1 MILTEQKNVVT
12 STLQEKFLKIVSPIA
27 TVILGILFCALVLW
41 GAELVLRWFD
51 VAGSSYKKHYP
62 EGYFVIN
69 ENGITGA
76 SPGRHRVYTEN
87 LKTKKIIYDVVYSF
101 DPYGRRVTPVANE
114 KERHQFLLFLGCSF
128 TLGEGV
134 HEDET
139 LAYYTAQ
146 LASDYDPYN
155 YGFHGNGPF
164 DILAKLETE
173 NLSKQVK
180 EKRGI
185 ILYPFID
192 NHIRRLVGSTG
203 LIEWNKDRVYYRTTK
218 SGELIRAGSFMSARP
233 FLMKTYKFLSKLR
246 LFKAFKIEIPGGMS
260 NKDIELAAHVIEAIQ
275 NRAAEQFPD
284 TPFYVVFYP
293 RMDYTKKL
301 IPYLEKKQI
310 RYLDY
315 SQLFNRRK
323 PEYYLSEEDKH
334 PSALAYQTLARAI
347 VKDLNLR

>member
-12 STLQEKFLKIVSPIA
+12 GTQPEKFWKIVSPIA
-27 TVILGILFCALVLW
+27 ALILGILFCVIVLW
-41 GAELVLRWFD
+41 GAELALRWFD
-51 VAGSSYKKHYP
+51 VAGSPYKKHYP
-62 EGYFVIN
+62 KGYFVIN
-69 ENGITGA
+69 EHGITGT
-76 SPGRHRVYTEN
+76 SPGSHRVYTEN
-87 LKTKKIIYDVVYSF
+87 LKTEKVIYDVIYSF
-101 DPYGRRVTPVANE
+101 DAYGWRVTPVINE
-114 KERHQFLLFLGCSF
+114 KEKHQFLLFLGCSF

-134 HEDET
+134 HENET

-164 DILAKLETE
+164 DILAKWETE
-173 NLSKQVK
+173 DLSKQVK
-180 EKRGI
+180 EKKGI
-185 ILYPFID
+185 ILYTFID
-192 NHIRRLVGSTG
+192 NHIRRLVGSTA
-203 LIEWNKDRVYYRTTK
+203 LIEWNKDRVYYRAAK

-233 FLMKTYKFLSKLR
+233 FLMKTYKFLSELR
-246 LFKAFKIEIPGGMS
+246 LLKVFKIEIPGEIR
-260 NKDIELAAHVIEAIQ
+260 NKDIELAARVIEAIQ
-275 NRAAEQFPD
+275 HRAAEQFPG

-293 RMDYTKKL
+293 RMEYTKKL
-301 IPYLEKKQI
+301 IPYLEKKNI